1 MHPADE
7 INGFILFARN
17 NLKISIM
24 HRITEDTINSSNKF
38 HETLQE
44 YAGLFDIMAEE
55 DPGYRQIIQIF

>member
-17 NLKISIM
+17 NSKISIM

-55 DPGYRQIIQIF
+55 DPGYRQIQMF

>member
-1 MHPADE
+1 VHPADE

-55 DPGYRQIIQIF
+55 DPGYRQIQMF

>member
-55 DPGYRQIIQIF
+55 DPGYRQIQIF

>member
-55 DPGYRQIIQIF
+55 DPGYRQIQMF

>member
-24 HRITEDTINSSNKF
+24 HRITEDTINSTNKF

-55 DPGYRQIIQIF
+55 DPGYRQIQIF